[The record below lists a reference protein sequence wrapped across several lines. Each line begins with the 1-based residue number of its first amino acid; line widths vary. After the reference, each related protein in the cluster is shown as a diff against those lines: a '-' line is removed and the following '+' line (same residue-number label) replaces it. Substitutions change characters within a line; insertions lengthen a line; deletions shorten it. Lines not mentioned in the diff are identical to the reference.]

1 MNNPYVRYYLDQQQ
15 GHGMPVFSGSLWQAG
30 YGHQMG
36 AGHQMGYGIGGLF
49 RSVARAVMPMVKS
62 GAKALGNIALKSG
75 ADFVGDVLAGKNV
88 KEAAKAR
95 TVEAANVAKR
105 KAINKLKSQTGSGKR
120 AKRTAKK
127 RKASTSTARSNQNK
141 KRKTAQDIF
150 D

>member
-1 MNNPYVRYYLDQQQ
+1 
-15 GHGMPVFSGSLWQAG
+15 MPL
-30 YGHQMG
+30 
-36 AGHQMGYGIGGLF
+36 I
-49 RSVARAVMPMVKS
+49 KT

-75 ADFVGDVLAGKNV
+75 TDFVGDVLAGKNV

-105 KAINKLKSQTGSGKR
+105 KAMNKLMGQTGSGKR

-127 RKASTSTARSNQNK
+127 RKASTSTARRSQTK

-150 D
+150 G

>member
-15 GHGMPVFSGSLWQAG
+15 GHGMPVFSGSPWQAG

-36 AGHQMGYGIGGLF
+36 AGLF

-75 ADFVGDVLAGKNV
+75 ADFVGDVLVGKNV

-120 AKRTAKK
+120 AKGTAKK
-127 RKASTSTARSNQNK
+127 RKASTSTARSNQETGPRNGK
-141 KRKTAQDIF
+141 QLKTYSIEA
-150 D
+150 

>member
-15 GHGMPVFSGSLWQAG
+15 GHGMPVFSGSPWQAG
-30 YGHQMG
+30 YGHQKG

-49 RSVARAVMPMVKS
+49 CTVAKSVMPMVKS
-62 GAKALGNIALKSG
+62 GAKALGNIALKGG

-127 RKASTSTARSNQNK
+127 RKASTSTARSNQTK
-141 KRKTAQDIF
+141 KR
-150 D
+150 